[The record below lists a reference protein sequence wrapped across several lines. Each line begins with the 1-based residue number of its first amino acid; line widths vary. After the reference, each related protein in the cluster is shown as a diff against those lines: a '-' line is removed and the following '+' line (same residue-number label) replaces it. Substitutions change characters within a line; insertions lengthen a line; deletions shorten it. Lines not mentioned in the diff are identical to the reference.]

1 MPMKS
6 SCMLGKLSTK
16 CIPNYIPS
24 PRRAVASQK
33 KNLRTLK
40 ETGIALVPTEQGHAA
55 LRHNFQELG
64 KEESNGSVHFCL

>member
-16 CIPNYIPS
+16 CIPN